1 MKKYM
6 TVAMMVLVACALMC
20 TGSTCD
26 GEKVP
31 SSYEKEVKATEDNQ
45 QTLIKAVPAPKLK
58 TSLERKNIARRL
70 ERINREN
77 MTSYIYLV
85 SYGKVMAY
93 YVITGKPSSLN
104 SYMTPMEQLVGKAA
118 GGSNGTQWMTVEAP
132 DQDGSYGKNVD
143 GVFFF
148 TTEGVYVE
156 WKGDYLWSDQPLK
169 ITQPPELIQMVGDK
183 KPAGAEA
190 P

>member
-1 MKKYM
+1 
-6 TVAMMVLVACALMC
+6 MMSFLGAGC
-20 TGSTCD
+20 GGPPSS
-26 GEKVP
+26 
-31 SSYEKEVKATEDNQ
+31 SSYEKEVKDTEENQ
-45 QTLIKAVPAPKLK
+45 QRLIKAVPPPKLQ

-93 YVITGKPSSLN
+93 YAITGKPSSLN
-104 SYMTPMEQLVGKAA
+104 SFMTPMEQIIERPVA
-118 GGSNGTQWMTVEAP
+118 GGSGQKQWITVEAP

-156 WKGDYLWSDQPLK
+156 WRGEYLWCDQPLK
-169 ITQPPELIQMVGDK
+169 ISQPPELIQMVEEK
-183 KPAGAEA
+183 KPAVIER
-190 P
+190 PK